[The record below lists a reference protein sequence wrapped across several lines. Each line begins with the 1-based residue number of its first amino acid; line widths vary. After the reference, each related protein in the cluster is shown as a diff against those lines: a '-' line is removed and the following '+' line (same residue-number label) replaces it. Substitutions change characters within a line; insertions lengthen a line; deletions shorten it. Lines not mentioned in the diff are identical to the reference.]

1 MKVFIDLA
9 KFFVSVILAIF
20 FVIIFDIYNLFQ
32 WVENKLVDKFVL
44 HFVLSEDAIVDDVL
58 EALKT
63 GFKKLKLKEVSYI
76 TKQQIFDEV
85 RQKEE
90 LAVVL
95 NVLKQNPFSDV
106 IKVKIEN
113 YSKKEF
119 ENLVEA
125 MNLKSCVKQS
135 LFDYNIK
142 SYLDR
147 IEELKPVVD
156 LVYKIV
162 FIFVVLT
169 IVFYLFNIK
178 NLKTNFAAMVMFS
191 VVYFIIVLVNKKF
204 VNLITMFELIKFD
217 LFTVFVFV
225 IIYLFCVLQNF
236 EVVSKNFLFKHR
248 DDY

>member
-20 FVIIFDIYNLFQ
+20 FVIMFDIYNLFQ

-44 HFVLSEDAIVDDVL
+44 HFVLSEDAIVENVL
-58 EALKT
+58 EVLKT
-63 GFKKLKLKEVSYI
+63 DFKKLKLKEVSYI

-119 ENLVEA
+119 EDLVKA
-125 MNLKSCVKQS
+125 MNLTSYVKQS
-135 LFDYNIK
+135 LFDYNMK

-147 IEELKPVVD
+147 IEELKPVVV

-169 IVFYLFNIK
+169 IIFYLFNTK
-178 NLKTNFAAMVMFS
+178 NLQTNFA
-191 VVYFIIVLVNKKF
+191 IVLLFTILYSIIMLFNKKF
-204 VNLITMFELIKFD
+204 INLIVMSELIKFD
-217 LFTVFVFV
+217 LFTVFIF
-225 IIYLFCVLQNF
+225 IMIYLFCILQNF
-236 EVVSKNFLFKHR
+236 KVVDENF
-248 DDY
+248 

>member
-20 FVIIFDIYNLFQ
+20 FVIMFDIYNLFQ
-32 WVENKLVDKFVL
+32 WIENKLVDKFVL
-44 HFVLSEDAIVDDVL
+44 HFVLSEDAIVENVL
-58 EALKT
+58 EVLKT
-63 GFKKLKLKEVSYI
+63 DFKKLKLKEVSYI

-119 ENLVEA
+119 EDLVKA
-125 MNLKSCVKQS
+125 MNLASYVKQS
-135 LFDYNIK
+135 LFDYNMK

-147 IEELKPVVD
+147 IEELKPVVV

-169 IVFYLFNIK
+169 IIFYLFNTK
-178 NLKTNFAAMVMFS
+178 NLQTNFA
-191 VVYFIIVLVNKKF
+191 IVLLFTILYSIIMLFNKKF
-204 VNLITMFELIKFD
+204 INLIVMSELIKFD
-217 LFTVFVFV
+217 LFTVFIF
-225 IIYLFCVLQNF
+225 IMIYLFCILQNF
-236 EVVSKNFLFKHR
+236 KVVDENF
-248 DDY
+248 

>member
-20 FVIIFDIYNLFQ
+20 FVIMFDIYNLFQ

-191 VVYFIIVLVNKKF
+191 VVYFVIVLVNKKF

-236 EVVSKNFLFKHR
+236 EVVGKNFLFKHR